1 MLSATLFSLGP
12 YKVCLLN
19 LFFIALIVLAS
30 IGLRRIFHRL
40 LKRYLTQ
47 ANIRMEG
54 QRTTWLRLISQSVY
68 ILAVYIGVWSFN
80 FNNENVTLTDLLNF
94 NIIAGKKFHLSFYH
108 VIIIFVIFFGAR
120 MLLNVV
126 KLYINRKFKEKNN
139 INQGSEFVYIQLAKY
154 AIYMF
159 ACILSLQALEV
170 KIENILLGSTGILV
184 GLGLGL
190 QDVFKDMIS
199 GIILLFEG
207 NIRVGDVIE
216 LGSKTSE
223 KESIVAKIVKI
234 NVRTTQIQ
242 TRDGNVLIMPNVK
255 LTQEFVENWSH
266 GSELTRFIINTTV
279 AYGSDTEL
287 VSRLLRQAAMSH
299 PKVKKTQP
307 VEVRLAKFGENGM
320 ELELVFWADQSWD
333 ISFYKSDI
341 RFEIDRL
348 FREYNIVIP
357 FQQRDIHIIDKNQ
370 SRD

>member
-1 MLSATLFSLGP
+1 MFSTTLFHLGP

-19 LFFIALIVLAS
+19 ILFIALIVLAS
-30 IGLRRIFHRL
+30 TGFRRIVHRL

-80 FNNENVTLTDLLNF
+80 FNNEDVTFLDLLNF
-94 NIIAGKKFHLSFYH
+94 KLINTQKFQLSFYH

-126 KLYINRKFKEKNN
+126 KLYINRRSKEKDG
-139 INQGSEFVYIQLAKY
+139 IDQGSEYIYTQLAKY
-154 AIYMF
+154 IIYIF
-159 ACILSLQALEV
+159 AGILSLQALDV
-170 KIENILLGSTGILV
+170 KIENLLLGSAGILV

-190 QDVFKDMIS
+190 QDVFKDMFS

-207 NIRVGDVIE
+207 NIKVGDVIE
-216 LGSKTSE
+216 ISSKSE
-223 KESIVAKIVKI
+223 NTESIVAKILKI

-242 TRDGNVLIMPNVK
+242 TRDGNVLIIPNAK
-255 LTQEFVENWSH
+255 LTQEFVENWTH
-266 GSELTRFIINTTV
+266 GSELTRFMINVNV

-299 PKVKKTQP
+299 PKVRKTEKI
-307 VEVRLAKFGENGM
+307 EVRLSNFGDNGM
-320 ELELVFWADQSWD
+320 DLELIFWADQSWD
-333 ISFYKSDI
+333 INFYKSDI

-348 FREYNIVIP
+348 FREYKIVIP
-357 FQQRDIHIIDKNQ
+357 YPQRDIHIVDKK
-370 SRD
+370 SI

>member
-1 MLSATLFSLGP
+1 MLSATLFKLGP
-12 YKVCLLN
+12 YNVCLWN
-19 LFFIALIVLAS
+19 IIFISLIVLSAMA
-30 IGLRRIFHRL
+30 LRRVIHKL
-40 LKRYLTQ
+40 LKRYLKQ

-80 FNNENVTLTDLLNF
+80 FNNEDVSLSDLLNF
-94 NIIAGKKFHLSFYH
+94 KIIASKKITLTFFH
-108 VIIIFVIFFGAR
+108 VIIIFVIFFLAR
-120 MLLNVV
+120 MVLNVV
-126 KLYINRKFKEKNN
+126 KLYINRKFKQKN
-139 INQGSEFVYIQLAKY
+139 IEDQGSEYVYNQIAKY
-154 AIYMF
+154 IIYVL
-159 ACILSLQALEV
+159 AVIISLQALEV
-170 KIENILLGSTGILV
+170 KIENLLLGSAGILV

-216 LGSKTSE
+216 LSNKNGTE
-223 KESIVAKIVKI
+223 PIVAKIVKI

-255 LTQEFVENWSH
+255 LTQEFVENWTH
-266 GSELTRFIINTTV
+266 GSELTRFIINVTV
-279 AYGSDTEL
+279 PYGADAEL
-287 VSRLLRQAAMSH
+287 VSRLLRQAALSH

-307 VEVRLAKFGENGM
+307 VEVRLSNFGENGM
-320 ELELVFWADQSWD
+320 EMELVFWADQSWD

-348 FREYNIVIP
+348 FREYKINVP
-357 FQQRDIHIIDKNQ
+357 FQQRDIHIIDK
-370 SRD
+370 RREH